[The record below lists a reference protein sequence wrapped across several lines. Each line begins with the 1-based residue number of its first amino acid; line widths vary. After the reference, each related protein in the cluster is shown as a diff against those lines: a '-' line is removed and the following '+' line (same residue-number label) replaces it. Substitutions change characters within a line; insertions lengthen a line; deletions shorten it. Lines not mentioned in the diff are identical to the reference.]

1 MRSSL
6 LWLAVT
12 SQRAVRT
19 ATATAAILNSND
31 VRTTTPAMAALS
43 RSDDGSED
51 DDHPGRAQKIAKT
64 KRLP

>member
-1 MRSSL
+1 M
-6 LWLAVT
+6 
-12 SQRAVRT
+12 
-19 ATATAAILNSND
+19 NSND